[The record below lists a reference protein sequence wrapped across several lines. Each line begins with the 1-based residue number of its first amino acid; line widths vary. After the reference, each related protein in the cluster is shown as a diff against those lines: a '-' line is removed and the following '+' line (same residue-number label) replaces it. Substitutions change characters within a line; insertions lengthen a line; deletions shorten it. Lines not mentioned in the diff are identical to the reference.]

1 MPLRCFALACCLGV
15 LSPPFA
21 RAQPT
26 PDAAVASPAPT
37 AAPLH
42 AEERPATR
50 DAVHSVEAG
59 VVLYQLTR
67 PGGQVGYSYRIVET
81 PDRQHA
87 LVVGADL
94 GAFVWPQREVGIF
107 LLPRVGWR
115 GRFDVGLQFEVVM
128 RVGLLH
134 SVPASEAYSVDESG
148 RVEGHVSGG
157 YTFVDFGP
165 ALGIGWAIRELGL
178 IPFVR
183 AGVVWIAPVF
193 DQYMLRFDLTVGA
206 EVMLP

>member
-1 MPLRCFALACCLGV
+1 V
-15 LSPPFA
+15 SPAPEL
-21 RAQPT
+21 
-26 PDAAVASPAPT
+26 AAVAVDD
-37 AAPLH
+37 
-42 AEERPATR
+42 RPRTR
-50 DAVHSVEAG
+50 DAVHSIEAG
-59 VVLYQLTR
+59 LVLYQLTR

-94 GAFVWPQREVGIF
+94 GVFVWPQREVGVF
-107 LLPRVGWR
+107 LLPRLGWR
-115 GRFDVGLQFEVVM
+115 GRFDFGLQFEVAM
-128 RVGLLH
+128 RAGLLH

-148 RVEGHVSGG
+148 RVERHVSGG
-157 YTFVDFGP
+157 YTFADFGP
-165 ALGIGWAIRELGL
+165 ALGVGWAIRELGL

-193 DQYMLRFDLTVGA
+193 DQFMLRFDVTVGA